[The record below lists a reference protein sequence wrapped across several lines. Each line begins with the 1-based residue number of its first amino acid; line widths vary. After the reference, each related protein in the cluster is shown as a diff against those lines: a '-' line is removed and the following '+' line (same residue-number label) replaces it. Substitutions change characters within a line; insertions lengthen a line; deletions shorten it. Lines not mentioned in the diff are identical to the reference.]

1 MSANG
6 IVETLERE
14 EFKVSLSICVLYIV
28 GQSCLTVMLIP
39 HTVLDFS
46 FLSIFPFTKLCI

>member
-6 IVETLERE
+6 TVETLERE
-14 EFKVSLSICVLYIV
+14 EFKVSLSIYILYIV
-28 GQSCLTVMLIP
+28 GQSCLILIP

-46 FLSIFPFTKLCI
+46 FLSMFPFTKLCI

>member
-6 IVETLERE
+6 IVGTLERE
-14 EFKVSLSICVLYIV
+14 EFKVSLSICILYII